1 MINIKLNE
9 DTQCIVIRNGEEE
22 TVKHPKGTCFFDVE
36 EVHFEDGLSEYQ
48 HLDDDMVSTFIP
60 QKNSVV
66 LS

>member
-1 MINIKLNE
+1 MSMINIKLNE

-36 EVHFEDGLSEYQ
+36 ESSTTPEWLFM
-48 HLDDDMVSTFIP
+48 DDDMIATFIP
-60 QKNSVV
+60 KKNGVV